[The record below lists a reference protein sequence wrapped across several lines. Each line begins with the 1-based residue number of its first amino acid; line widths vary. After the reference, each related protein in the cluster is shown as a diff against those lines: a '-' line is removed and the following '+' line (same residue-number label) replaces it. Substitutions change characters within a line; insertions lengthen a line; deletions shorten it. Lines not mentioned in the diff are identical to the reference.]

1 MDGTE
6 TGRIDQFDRRIIELL
21 LADGRMTITELASRV
36 GLSKTPCQVR
46 VQRLIRDRY
55 IEGFRAVVNPAKLGF
70 IHVAFAEVKLTS
82 TSDEALRGFNDAVA
96 AIPEVEECHMIA
108 GRYDYLLKIRTTDIS
123 MYRSVL
129 GERISSLPYVAGTST
144 SVVMEIVKESWGKT
158 A

>member
-1 MDGTE
+1 MS
-6 TGRIDQFDRRIIELL
+6 
-21 LADGRMTITELASRV
+21 ITELASRV

-46 VQRLIRDRY
+46 VRRLIRDRY
-55 IEGFRAVVNPAKLGF
+55 IEGFRAIVNPARLGL

-82 TSDEALRGFNDAVA
+82 TSDEALRSFNDAVA

-144 SVVMEIVKESWGKT
+144 SVVMEVVKESWGKAT
-158 A
+158 